1 MRNKVYKE
9 SGYSFQPIV
18 NQEANQKFVHSKHDV
33 ITRNKEFIEKKQNNI
48 KLIESQTKCDFKPSR
63 VTKQSKLA
71 KEWEKEEDLDPKQ
84 LGDKLFQKQSEI
96 ESKKEVL
103 RQKLSKDENCTF

>member
-1 MRNKVYKE
+1 M
-9 SGYSFQPIV
+9 Q
-18 NQEANQKFVHSKHDV
+18 SKQDV
-33 ITRNKEFIEKKQNNI
+33 ITRNKEFIEKKQNHI